1 MCYFMTNKFKSFS
14 KESDLDNLPT
24 IDDVGPLKE
33 LLYEK
38 LDSAI
43 LSTRAHF
50 VESRHRADV
59 PGLFAKHV
67 RSYLQDLLE
76 PEAETYEF
84 SIETPAGSF
93 LVIYKNFVVRL
104 YKAYNG
110 KLPHPRRDSKSQ
122 LQFFNHNSK
131 NIPWEQLLPG
141 FETLFRVSAGARVHL
156 IAYYDVG
163 PKSELSWLRI
173 ACPLLVSS
181 SGINCLWNEL
191 IENPLTS
198 GAIQPKEHPK
208 TTRPDIPFTLLE
220 EDDLAEDNDDSIE
233 LG

>member
-1 MCYFMTNKFKSFS
+1 MTNNFKFYS

-43 LSTRAHF
+43 LSSRAHF
-50 VESRHRADV
+50 AESRHRADV
-59 PGLFAKHV
+59 PGLFVKHV

-84 SIETPAGSF
+84 SIETPIGSF
-93 LVIYKNFVVRL
+93 LVIYKNFVIRL
-104 YKAYNG
+104 YRAYNG
-110 KLPHPRRDSKSQ
+110 KLPPPRRDSKSQ

-131 NIPWEQLLPG
+131 IVPWTQPLPG
-141 FETLFRVSAGARVHL
+141 FETLSRVPAGARIHL
-156 IAYYDVG
+156 IAYYDIG

-173 ACPLLVSS
+173 ACPLSVSS
-181 SGINCLWNEL
+181 SGIDCLWNEL
-191 IENPLTS
+191 IESPLTS

-208 TTRPDIPFTLLE
+208 TTRPDIPFTLVE
-220 EDDLAEDNDDSIE
+220 EDDLAEDNDDSTE